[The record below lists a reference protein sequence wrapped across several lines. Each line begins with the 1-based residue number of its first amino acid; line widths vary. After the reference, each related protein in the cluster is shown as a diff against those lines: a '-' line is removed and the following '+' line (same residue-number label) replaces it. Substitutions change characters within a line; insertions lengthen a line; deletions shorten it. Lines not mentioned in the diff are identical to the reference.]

1 MSLFAKSVHGR
12 RCVATAII
20 GPEFISDECHFAA
33 CLPDCSGCSEWT
45 SNWSADR
52 SSPELLSPIALPST
66 KSRTIFI
73 YGGMLARFRYA
84 NLQLGVSAMLTAGA
98 IMTTEI
104 VTSRPN
110 VSIEAAID
118 TLLSEEISGLPVV
131 DDDGRLVGV
140 ISEFALLAVA
150 YDRRVKNHTVSQHMT
165 RDIFSV
171 DIDDPISR
179 VADLCIVH
187 RVRRLP
193 VLKDGRLVGI
203 ISRRDVL
210 RALIETP
217 ATACP
222 A

>member
-1 MSLFAKSVHGR
+1 MDFEVERRGLVRLNTGARQHAIAEIAHYFYLWPADGCARLFKSQ
-12 RCVATAII
+12 T
-20 GPEFISDECHFAA
+20 
-33 CLPDCSGCSEWT
+33 
-45 SNWSADR
+45 
-52 SSPELLSPIALPST
+52 
-66 KSRTIFI
+66 
-73 YGGMLARFRYA
+73 
-84 NLQLGVSAMLTAGA
+84 GVSAMLTAGA
-98 IMTTEI
+98 IMTTDI

-118 TLLSEEISGLPVV
+118 ALLAEEISGLPVI

-140 ISEFALLAVA
+140 ITEFALLAVA

-165 RDIFSV
+165 RDVISV

-187 RVRRLP
+187 RFRRVP
-193 VLKDGRLVGI
+193 VMKDGRLVGI

-210 RALIETP
+210 RALIESP
-217 ATACP
+217 ADVCP